1 MKIRRSAQAMTL
13 LAVLCI
19 AAPGSAADPPPA
31 AAEIKSTVESI
42 LDAPEFQTE
51 TTVYRWKW
59 RGAQEQAT
67 DKEDALLNSAWMRRL
82 AEFVDWLARAM
93 EALLWALAILALV
106 LIYLRRDRWLHLLTR
121 QRAAPRLQV
130 PGYFSG
136 LDIRPEQLP
145 EDVVAAAREA
155 WENGNASGAMSL
167 LYRAALSR
175 LIFSQQLALPAS
187 ATEGDCVRVVHR
199 QCAGPLAEYFGVLT
213 RSWQYVAY
221 AGRPP
226 SPESAH
232 WLLENFD
239 HHFGEGARP

>member
-1 MKIRRSAQAMTL
+1 MKIRWSTPAMTL

-19 AAPGSAADPPPA
+19 GAPCSAADPPPP

-51 TTVYRWKW
+51 TTVYRWRW
-59 RGAQEQAT
+59 RGALEQT
-67 DKEDALLNSAWMRRL
+67 PENDSERLNSAWMQRL
-82 AEFVDWLARAM
+82 AAFVDWLAQAM
-93 EALLWALAILALV
+93 EALLWALAILVLI
-106 LIYLRRDRWLHLLTR
+106 LIYLRRDRWLPLLAR
-121 QRAAPRLQV
+121 RRSSHRLQA
-130 PGYFSG
+130 PGHFSG

-155 WENGNASGAMSL
+155 WENGNTSGAMSL
-167 LYRAALSR
+167 LYRAAVSR
-175 LIFSQQLALPAS
+175 LIFGQQLSLPAS
-187 ATEGDCVRVVHR
+187 ATEGDCVRVVYR

-232 WLLENFD
+232 WLLDNFD
-239 HHFGEGARP
+239 HHFGKGATP